1 MKPRTICFNFSPS
14 PFCKHDELECHSKS
28 LDIDDLKSAAQ
39 SLNPIVTLAMVALH
53 HSSSQ
58 FALHAKSLKDTMSSW
73 IFCLSMMFKYFFTNC
88 NWIFENLFLRPFVHL
103 RFWNFC
109 SQSGLQFYFLDEL
122 LNFFSLNVVEIFV
135 HKVLLIFFLMICFSN
150 LSLVYLGNLILE
162 ISLFKIWVMFA
173 LIILRLSMC
182 IE

>member
-1 MKPRTICFNFSPS
+1 
-14 PFCKHDELECHSKS
+14 
-28 LDIDDLKSAAQ
+28 
-39 SLNPIVTLAMVALH
+39 
-53 HSSSQ
+53 
-58 FALHAKSLKDTMSSW
+58 
-73 IFCLSMMFKYFFTNC
+73 
-88 NWIFENLFLRPFVHL
+88 LFLRPFVHL